1 MLCHWTTNLP
11 WKVERGGGL
20 ADFEIQSPV
29 SELVK
34 EGFGHH
40 WEARGSVRLD
50 GFLTYGLLWWLRW

>member
-20 ADFEIQSPV
+20 ADFEIQSSE

-40 WEARGSVRLD
+40 SEARGSVRLD
-50 GFLTYGLLWWLRW
+50 GFLTYGLP